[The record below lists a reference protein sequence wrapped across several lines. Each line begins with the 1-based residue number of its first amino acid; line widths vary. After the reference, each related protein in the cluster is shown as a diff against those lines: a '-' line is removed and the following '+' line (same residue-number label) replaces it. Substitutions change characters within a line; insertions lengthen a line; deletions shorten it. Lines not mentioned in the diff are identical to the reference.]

1 MPRPAFATIVALAF
15 ASAASAQDHV
25 HPSGERLGTV
35 HFQTSCSPAVATTF
49 NRAVAWLHSF
59 EFAAAI
65 RSFEDVLAADSTCA
79 MAHWG
84 IALSRWSNPMTAGGR
99 AAPMLARG
107 RAAFDAAK
115 STAGP
120 RVATR
125 EKDYIAA
132 VGELYRNFETTSQRE
147 RITAYE
153 RAMAGLAA
161 KYPDDPE
168 ASIFHAISLVAAAS
182 PTDKTYANQ
191 RKAGAVL
198 ERLWAKHPEH
208 PGLAHYIIHTYD
220 YPALAADA
228 LRAATGY
235 ASIAPSAAH
244 ALHMPSHIFTRTG
257 MWRESI
263 ETNLRSRDIAL
274 RTASIAEALHALDYA
289 AYAYLQLRRTADAKD
304 ILDQLPALEA
314 RFDVNAVTGAAPGPA
329 GVFALAAIP
338 ARYALE
344 RGAWSEA
351 AALIPK
357 ASDFQWTDA
366 MTWFARAI
374 GGARTKNLPVARAAV
389 DSLALIRDRL
399 AQRDE
404 AYWSEQVAIQ
414 HLGAQAWLDLAEGRV
429 DSALSR
435 MRQAAARED
444 ATEKSAVTPG
454 PLAPARELLGD
465 MLAKLRRPAEALAEY
480 RKTLEKEPNRYRAL
494 AGGVRAAGAA
504 RDQAAERELR
514 ERIRALGIAED

>member
-1 MPRPAFATIVALAF
+1 MSRLISATIVATSF
-15 ASAASAQDHV
+15 ATAASAQEHI

-35 HFQTSCSPAVATTF
+35 HFQTSCSRAAQPVF

-59 EFAAAI
+59 EFASAI
-65 RSFEDVLAADSTCA
+65 RSFEEVLAADSTCA

-84 IALSRWSNPMTAGGR
+84 IALSRWGNPMAAGSR
-99 AAPMLARG
+99 AAPLLARG
-107 RAAFDAAK
+107 RAAFDAATR
-115 STAGP
+115 TAGP
-120 RVATR
+120 RVTTR
-125 EKDYIAA
+125 EREYIAA
-132 VGELYRNFETTSQRE
+132 IGELYRNFETTSQRE
-147 RITAYE
+147 RIAAYE
-153 RAMAGLAA
+153 RAMASLAA
-161 KYPDDPE
+161 RHPDDPE

-198 ERLWAKHPEH
+198 ERLWAKQPEH

-220 YPALAADA
+220 YPSLAAEA
-228 LRAATGY
+228 SRAAMTY

-244 ALHMPSHIFTRTG
+244 ALHMPSHTFTRTG

-263 ETNLRSRDIAL
+263 DTNLRSRDIAL

-289 AYAYLQLRRTADAKD
+289 AYAYLQLRRTAEAKG

-344 RGAWSEA
+344 REAWSEA
-351 AALIPK
+351 AALVPK
-357 ASDFQWTDA
+357 ASEFQWTDA

-374 GGARTKNLPVARAAV
+374 GGARTKNFPVARAAV
-389 DSLALIRDRL
+389 DSLAVIRDRL

-404 AYWSEQVAIQ
+404 PYWSEQVAIQ
-414 HLGAQAWLDLAEGRV
+414 HLGAQAWLDLAEGKV

-465 MLAKLRRPAEALAEY
+465 ILAELGRPAEALAEY
-480 RKTLEKEPNRYRAL
+480 RATLQKEPNRYRAL
-494 AGGVRAAGAA
+494 AGGIRAASAA
-504 RDQAAERELR
+504 RDQAAERDLR
-514 ERIRALGIAED
+514 ERLRVLGITDD

>member
-1 MPRPAFATIVALAF
+1 MPRLAFATVVALAF
-15 ASAASAQDHV
+15 FASAAPAQEHV
-25 HPSGERLGTV
+25 HPSAERLGTV
-35 HFQTSCSPAVATTF
+35 HFQTSCSPAAQPTF

-59 EFAAAI
+59 EFASAI
-65 RSFEDVLAADSTCA
+65 RSFEEVLAADSTCA

-84 IALSRWSNPMTAGGR
+84 IALSRWSNPMTAGSR

-107 RAAFDAAK
+107 RAAFDAAMR
-115 STAGP
+115 TAGP
-120 RVATR
+120 AVTAR
-125 EKDYIAA
+125 EKEYIAA
-132 VGELYRNFETTSQRE
+132 VGELYRDFETTSQRE
-147 RITAYE
+147 RIAAYE

-161 KYPDDPE
+161 RHPDDAE

-198 ERLWAKHPEH
+198 EQLWTKQPEH

-220 YPALAADA
+220 YPALAAEA
-228 LRAATGY
+228 SRAATTN

-244 ALHMPSHIFTRTG
+244 ALHMPSHTFTRTG

-274 RTASIAEALHALDYA
+274 RTASVAEALHALDYA
-289 AYAYLQLRRTADAKD
+289 AYAYLQLRRTADAKG
-304 ILDQLPALEA
+304 ILDQLPALER
-314 RFDVNAVTGAAPGPA
+314 RFDVNAVTGAAPGQA

-344 RGAWSEA
+344 REAWAEA
-351 AALIPK
+351 AALVPK

-374 GGARTKNLPVARAAV
+374 GGARTRNFPVARAAV
-389 DSLALIRDRL
+389 DSLAVISGRL
-399 AQRDE
+399 ARRDE

-414 HLGAQAWLDLAEGRV
+414 HLGAQAWLDLAQGKA

-435 MRQAAARED
+435 MRQAVARED

-465 MLAKLRRPAEALAEY
+465 MLAELGRPAEALAEY
-480 RKTLEKEPNRYRAL
+480 RRTLEKEPNRYRAL

-504 RDQAAERELR
+504 RDRAAERDLR
-514 ERIRALGIAED
+514 EKLRALSGD